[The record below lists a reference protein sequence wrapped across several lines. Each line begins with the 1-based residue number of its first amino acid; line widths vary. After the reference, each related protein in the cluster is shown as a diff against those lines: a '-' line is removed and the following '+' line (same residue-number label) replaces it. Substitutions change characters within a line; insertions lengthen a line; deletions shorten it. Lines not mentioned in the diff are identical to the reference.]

1 MKKKLLCLF
10 MVLTLTMSMF
20 TALTFANSTGDG
32 EENIAPTSTFAMG
45 FGTKRISDTKASAS
59 VSVDFTKV
67 ADSYTVYVILQK
79 KTSSGWVT
87 ATDITGHTIKYI
99 GKNSSGVLTYD
110 EWTVKK
116 GGLYRVKCTATDSYP
131 GIEYTRT
138 NYSDPF

>member
-20 TALTFANSTGDG
+20 TALTFANSTGD

-45 FGTKRISDTKASAS
+45 FSTKRISDTKASAS
-59 VSVDFTKV
+59 VSVDFTDI
-67 ADSYTVYVILQK
+67 ANSYTVYVILQK

-87 ATDITGHTIKYI
+87 ATDITSHTIKYI

-131 GIEYTRT
+131 GIEYTQT